1 MLTID
6 EQEFEVRLPGPLYD
20 IYFAKKVFSLS
31 SDHLAAALLTQ
42 NHVSY
47 NGSKKWCPSFYH

>member
-6 EQEFEVRLPGPLYD
+6 EQEFEVHLPGPLYD

-31 SDHLAAALLTQ
+31 SNHLTAALLIQHHDSCT
-42 NHVSY
+42 
-47 NGSKKWCPSFYH
+47 GLKKWCPSFYR